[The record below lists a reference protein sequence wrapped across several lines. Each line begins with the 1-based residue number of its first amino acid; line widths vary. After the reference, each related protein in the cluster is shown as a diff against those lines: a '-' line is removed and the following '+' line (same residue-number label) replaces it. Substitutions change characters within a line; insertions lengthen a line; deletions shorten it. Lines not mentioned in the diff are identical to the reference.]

1 MALKSSVRKR
11 KAISAVIL
19 YALAIIWLIPLIWSI
34 STSFK
39 TNYDISHN
47 TLSLIP
53 KQFTLDRYYELLV
66 ENPDNYPLFS
76 WFRNSLFIAITHTVL
91 YLIIASLAS
100 YALSILK
107 FKGRDTIFWLLLSS
121 MMIPSVINLVPLV
134 TMMVDFDWFN
144 TFQALIV
151 PGLGGVFGM
160 FIMRQFFLNIPKEL
174 IESAQIDGLGKFRI
188 FIHIVVPLS
197 ISAFMVAGLFAFLG
211 SWNDYLWPSIIL
223 AGSNEHML
231 TLPVGL
237 AKLEGANNYDYG
249 LSMAAS
255 IISIV
260 PVLIVYM
267 FTQERIIEGIS
278 HTGIK

>member
-39 TNYDISHN
+39 TNYDISRN

-197 ISAFMVAGLFAFLG
+197 TSAFMVAGLFAFLG